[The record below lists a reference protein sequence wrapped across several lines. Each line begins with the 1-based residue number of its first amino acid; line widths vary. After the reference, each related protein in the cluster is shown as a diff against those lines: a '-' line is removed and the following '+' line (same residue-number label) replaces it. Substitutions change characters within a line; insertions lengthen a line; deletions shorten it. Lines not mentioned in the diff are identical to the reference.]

1 MLGPLIIIIIF
12 KVPKIDHQQYFTLF
26 VIHSFFSFL
35 KQIKFNVSSIVVV
48 IMSEPY
54 KN

>member
-1 MLGPLIIIIIF
+1 MLGPLIIIMIF

-26 VIHSFFSFL
+26 VVHIFFSFL
-35 KQIKFNVSSIVVV
+35 KQIKVYVSSINVV
-48 IMSEPY
+48 IMSEPF